1 MFLSL
6 ILLPPIRMSI
16 TSLNYVMRFSDLNSK
31 VDPWKTTI
39 ALSRV
44 VGRSLACIN
53 PILRTLR
60 PGNIRKKKL
69 KVVSFLAGLD
79 APYSSSRNQFLS
91 GADLPSLSVT
101 FSHLSCI
108 AVEDA
113 NGAPDSTALT
123 STIWSSSPSRG
134 RGRGCGK
141 GGGRLSK
148 REDRY
153 CDFCNSPW
161 PCWRQKLEQ
170 TWQAWLGQAIF
181 LQCIYSCSPS
191 CCWCSRW
198 IISTSCQQH
207 CYSILWG
214 LLRIC
219 WSWPMVTALSHQ
231 PPKLV
236 WHTSDP
242 KWLIDSEV
250 SYHMIGNPSCFSN
263 FTMFHPLRKII
274 LADGRC
280 TPALGQGRV
289 HLTPCLFLDDA
300 LLVPTFLSSFN
311 P

>member
-44 VGRSLACIN
+44 VRRSLACIN

-60 PGNIRKKKL
+60 PGNISEKKL

-113 NGAPDSTALT
+113 NGAPDSIALT

-134 RGRGCGK
+134 RGRGRGK

-214 LLRIC
+214 LWEFVEAGPWWL
-219 WSWPMVTALSHQ
+219 LSPISLQSLFDTHQ
-231 PPKLV
+231 IRNG
-236 WHTSDP
+236 
-242 KWLIDSEV
+242 WLIPKFLITWLV
-250 SYHMIGNPSCFSN
+250 IPLVFPILQCF
-263 FTMFHPLRKII
+263 I
-274 LADGRC
+274 L
-280 TPALGQGRV
+280 
-289 HLTPCLFLDDA
+289 
-300 LLVPTFLSSFN
+300 
-311 P
+311 